1 MCHGDIA
8 LLYKHRV
15 PNNAQSANCRDRLRF
30 GACSS
35 LRGLQ
40 MQAPQRLQRNVRNQT
55 QNYAVPQATAEQL
68 YKCVIGANILLS
80 K

>member
-1 MCHGDIA
+1 MCHGDRA
-8 LLYKHRV
+8 LIYKHCV
-15 PNNAQSANCRDRLRF
+15 QNTAQSANCRDRLQF

-40 MQAPQRLQRNVRNQT
+40 MQAAQRLQRNVRNQT

-68 YKCVIGANILLS
+68 YKCVIRAHTLLN